1 MHATVSTVLVQ
12 YSVTNACTQL
22 CYAGKGLT
30 LGPIDYS
37 ASGGKYVPMGSIMV
51 LPGCTAYL
59 FKDYNYEGERLEWI
73 IDELFYRRVIC
84 R

>member
-1 MHATVSTVLVQ
+1 M
-12 YSVTNACTQL
+12 
-22 CYAGKGLT
+22 CYEGDHWTWGDHTDEEAGAGK
-30 LGPIDYS
+30 YY
-37 ASGGKYVPMGSIMV
+37 AMGSIMV

-84 R
+84 K